1 MFFLVL
7 ITTVFFG
14 VIVVYTPRPILE
26 FLAGYPLLGHGLV
39 HFFAMSTVGFYTDT
53 RTVLT
58 VCIGVIGSLT
68 LWAYGKFVGT
78 RRFEKGRLTARRGEW
93 RI

>member
-1 MFFLVL
+1 MFALVL
-7 ITTVFFG
+7 ITAAFFG
-14 VIVVYTPRPILE
+14 VIVVYTPRPLLE

-39 HFFAMSTVGFYTDT
+39 HFFAITSIGFYTDT
-53 RTVLT
+53 RTTLT
-58 VCIGVIGSLT
+58 VCIGAIGSMT

-78 RRFEKGRLTARRGEW
+78 RRFERGKLTRRPGEW